1 MATVFKRISY
11 LCSKKNM
18 SLLPQNSRN
27 EIGKQVAA
35 LYREQNGE
43 MPEKKVL
50 IDEPE
55 KKFFVQWYPTEF
67 IPEIDKVIKDF
78 MKVANVGNNAPRE
91 TIKDPDDLKQVL
103 NAPKKRRRIPV
114 GKIPV
119 VSQKLNLVKL
129 T

>member
-1 MATVFKRISY
+1 MP
-11 LCSKKNM
+11 
-18 SLLPQNSRN
+18 LLPQNSRN

-55 KKFFVQWYPTEF
+55 QKFFVQWYPTEF

-78 MKVANVGNNAPRE
+78 MKVANVGNNVPRIPCE
-91 TIKDPDDLKQVL
+91 TIEYPDDLKQVL
-103 NAPKKRRRIPV
+103 NAPKKRKRMPV

-119 VSQKLNLVKL
+119 VSQKLNLVK
-129 T
+129 

>member
-1 MATVFKRISY
+1 MP
-11 LCSKKNM
+11 
-18 SLLPQNSRN
+18 LLPQNSRN

-67 IPEIDKVIKDF
+67 IPEIDKVIQEQL
-78 MKVANVGNNAPRE
+78 AIIGNNVPRE
-91 TIKDPDDLKQVL
+91 IIKNPDYLKQVL
-103 NAPKKRRRIPV
+103 NAPKKRKRIPINRKPV
-114 GKIPV
+114 KI
-119 VSQKLNLVKL
+119 